1 MQALGIIETNSIA
14 VGIAAGDAMLKT
26 AHVDLISA
34 QLVCAGKYIII
45 IKGDVAAVKASIEK
59 GRQTA
64 ASALVNDILIANL
77 HPDVYRGLCAA
88 TMDIQGNAI
97 GIIETFSIATCVRLA
112 DAVVKAA
119 DITLIEIRLGRGLGG
134 KSFVIYSGDVSAV
147 EAATSTAKNTKNDD
161 LILNAV
167 VIPSIH
173 KDMLNALM

>member
-26 AHVDLISA
+26 AQVDLISA
-34 QLVCAGKYIII
+34 QAVCAGKYIVI
-45 IKGDVAAVKASIEK
+45 IKGDVAAVKSSIEK
-59 GRQTA
+59 GKTV
-64 ASALVNDILIANL
+64 ASSSLVNDICIANL
-77 HPDVYRGLCAA
+77 HADVYMALCAA
-88 TMDIQGNAI
+88 TQDIRGNAI
-97 GIIETFSIATCVRLA
+97 GIIETFSIATCVRLS
-112 DAVVKAA
+112 DTIVKTA

-147 EAATSTAKNTKNDD
+147 GSATSAAKNGENND

-173 KDMLNALM
+173 KDMLDALK

>member
-1 MQALGIIETNSIA
+1 MRALGVLETNSIA

-34 QLVCAGKYIII
+34 QAVCAGKYIII
-45 IKGDVAAVKASIEK
+45 LKGDVAAVKSSLEK
-59 GRQTA
+59 GRETA

-88 TMDIQGNAI
+88 TMDIRGNAI

-112 DAVVKAA
+112 DTVVKTA

-147 EAATSTAKNTKNDD
+147 ESATKVAKESGEND
-161 LILNAV
+161 LLLNAV

-173 KDMLNALM
+173 KEMLDALM